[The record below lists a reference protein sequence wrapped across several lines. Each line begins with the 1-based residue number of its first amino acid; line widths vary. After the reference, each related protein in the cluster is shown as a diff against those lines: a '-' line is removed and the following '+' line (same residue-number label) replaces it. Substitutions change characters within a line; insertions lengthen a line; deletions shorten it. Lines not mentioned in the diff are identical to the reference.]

1 MSGMPHRPP
10 LAWTPPVA
18 ALLAAVVVA
27 IPVAALSGAVEPLAL
42 GDAGP
47 LVRWGMVLLR
57 VVHHLAASLTI
68 GLLLVAAFLVREGPT
83 TSRRTTAG
91 RIASLSAVLW
101 ALSALGI
108 LVLGFGDLA
117 GMPPSTPGYLSQLWG
132 NMSLEIMTLRGVEVA
147 MVAALVPLAALARTR
162 GTLAWATVLG
172 LLALMPLAFSGHAS
186 GTDGHETAVTSLG
199 IHLVGITVW
208 VGGLLA
214 LALLLPVLGPALGD
228 TLRRYSTLAAW
239 CFVGVGLSGVL
250 FALLTVDEVADL
262 TSPYWVV
269 VWLKIA
275 ALAGLFVF
283 GLRQR
288 RAIVAGEEQRPRAFA
303 RLATLEVV
311 LMGAAIA
318 LGAVLGRTPPPAGGE
333 TRVGDMAY
341 VLTGY
346 PMPEPF
352 SWELLFTTWQVNWL
366 FLLTALVAVGLY
378 LAGVA
383 KLRRRGDSWPVG
395 RVILWVLGWA
405 VFVWATSGGPSIY
418 GRVMFSQ
425 HMIMH
430 MTLMMGVP
438 ILLVPGQEITLAYRA
453 LPARR
458 DRTLGPR
465 EVLTAVVHSRWASF
479 IVNPVVAAVIFFGS
493 LIVFYWTG
501 MLEWAMTT
509 HAGHVFMVF
518 HFTLAGFTFV
528 WAMVGR
534 DPGPRKWEPPMR
546 IIVLLGTLAAH
557 AFFGLSLMMGT
568 WLLAPEF
575 YKTIDVPWVDD
586 LLADQQ
592 VGGGIAWGVGEI
604 PTVIIVLMVMVDW
617 IRRDTREST
626 RSDRQADRDGD
637 AELAA
642 YNARLQAMHERSQ
655 R

>member
-1 MSGMPHRPP
+1 MPHRPP
-10 LAWTPPVA
+10 LAWTAPVT
-18 ALLAAVVVA
+18 ALVAAVVVA
-27 IPVAALSGAVEPLAL
+27 IPAAALSGAVAPLAL

-68 GLLLVAAFLVREGPT
+68 GLLLVAAFLVREGST
-83 TSRRTTAG
+83 TTRRATAA
-91 RIASLSAVLW
+91 RVASLSSVLW

-117 GMPPSTPGYLSQLWG
+117 GIEPSSPGYLSQLWG
-132 NMSLEIMTLRGVEVA
+132 NMSLEVMSLRALEVV
-147 MVAALVPLAALARTR
+147 MVAALVPFAAVARTR
-162 GTLAWATVLG
+162 GALAWATVLA

-228 TLRRYSTLAAW
+228 ALRRYSTLAAW

-250 FALLTVDEVADL
+250 FALLTVDELADL
-262 TSPYWVV
+262 TSPYWIV

-283 GLRQR
+283 GLLQR
-288 RAIVAGEEQRPRAFA
+288 RTIVAGDDERPRAFA
-303 RLATLEVV
+303 QLASLEVV
-311 LMGAAIA
+311 LMGTAIA
-318 LGAVLGRTPPPAGGE
+318 LGSVLGRTPPPAGGDV
-333 TRVGDMAY
+333 RVGDMAY

-352 SWELLFTTWQVNWL
+352 TWGRLFTTWQVNWL
-366 FLLTALVAVGLY
+366 FLLAALVAIGLY

-383 KLRRRGDSWPVG
+383 QLRRRGDRWPVG
-395 RVILWVLGWA
+395 RVVLWVLGWT
-405 VFVWATSGGPSIY
+405 VFIWVTSGGPSVY

-438 ILLVPGQEITLAYRA
+438 ILLVPAQAITLAYRA

-465 EVLTAVVHSRWASF
+465 EVLTAVVHSRWATF
-479 IVNPVVAAVIFFGS
+479 IVNPLVAGVVFFGS

-501 MLEWAMTT
+501 MLQWSMTT
-509 HAGHVFMVF
+509 HIGHTFMVV
-518 HFTLAGFTFV
+518 HFGLAGFAFV
-528 WAMVGR
+528 WSLVGR
-534 DPGPRKWEPPMR
+534 DPGPPKWEAPMR
-546 IIVLLGTLAAH
+546 IIVLLGTVAAH
-557 AFFGLSLMMGT
+557 AFFGLALMSGT

-592 VGGGIAWGVGEI
+592 LGGGIAWGVGEL
-604 PTVIIVLMVMVDW
+604 PTVIIVLMVMVHW
-617 IRRDTREST
+617 IRSDTREST
-626 RSDRQADRDGD
+626 RNDRRADRDGD